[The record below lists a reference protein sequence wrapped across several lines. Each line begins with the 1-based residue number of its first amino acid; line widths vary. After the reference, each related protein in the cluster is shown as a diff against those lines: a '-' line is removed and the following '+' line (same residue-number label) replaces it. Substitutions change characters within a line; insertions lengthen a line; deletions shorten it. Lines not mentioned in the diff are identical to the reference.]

1 MAKTERIQNMTKG
14 SPAKLIFTF
23 AIPLM
28 LGNVFQQF
36 YTVVDTAIV
45 GQALGVNALAALG
58 AADWLNWLVLGL
70 IQGFAQ
76 GFSIYMA
83 QRFGAEDHEGLNRAI
98 GATISLS
105 AVISI
110 LTVILSQVAMAPV
123 LRAMN
128 TPEEIIGGA
137 FTYLRIMFAGIPIIM
152 AYNVLASILRA
163 LGDSKTPLYAMVIA
177 SILNIGL
184 DLLFVMVFHW
194 GIAGAVIATVI
205 AQLFA
210 ALYCLRAVLHVK
222 VIHLKKEYFRL
233 NPEIAKR
240 LLGLG
245 TPVAAQNVIIA
256 VGGMVV
262 QSVVNRY
269 GTLFVAG
276 FTATNKLYGILE
288 IAAVSFGYAVT
299 TYVGQNLG
307 AGRVDRIKVGVRRCI
322 LMVLIVDFFIGG
334 AMILFGRQLTAVFVS
349 GVEQTVIEASYPY
362 LLCCGAM
369 MWVLGLLFVYRFS
382 LQSLGDTV
390 VPMLSGALE
399 LILRISVVLVLS
411 KVFNLGFL
419 SICIAEVSAWFG
431 AAALLCVT
439 YYIRIHKLPEKLSA
453 KS

>member
-83 QRFGAEDHEGLNRAI
+83 QRFGAEDHEGLNRSI

-194 GIAGAVIATVI
+194 GIAGAVVATVI

-262 QSVVNRY
+262 QAVINRY
-269 GTLFVAG
+269 GMLFIAG

-288 IAAVSFGYAVT
+288 IAVTSYGYAVT
-299 TYVGQNLG
+299 SYVGQNLG
-307 AGRVDRIKVGVRRCI
+307 GGLVGRIKQGMRAATLVALGTSAVI
-322 LMVLIVDFFIGG
+322 AG
-334 AMILFGRQLTAVFVS
+334 AMLLFGNFFLRLFIS
-349 GVEQTVIEASYPY
+349 GTPEEIDTSMQIAYHY
-362 LLCCGAM
+362 LAIMSVCLPILYM
-369 MWVLGLLFVYRFS
+369 LHIYRS
-382 LQSLGDTV
+382 ALMGLGDTV
-390 VPMLSGALE
+390 VPMLSGFAEMAVRIAVAL
-399 LILRISVVLVLS
+399 
-411 KVFNLGFL
+411 FL
-419 SICIAEVSAWFG
+419 PMLMGQEGIFFAEVGAWT
-431 AAALLCVT
+431 AAAILLVAA
-439 YYIRIHKLPEKLSA
+439 YFVRIHRLPAGKRE
-453 KS
+453 